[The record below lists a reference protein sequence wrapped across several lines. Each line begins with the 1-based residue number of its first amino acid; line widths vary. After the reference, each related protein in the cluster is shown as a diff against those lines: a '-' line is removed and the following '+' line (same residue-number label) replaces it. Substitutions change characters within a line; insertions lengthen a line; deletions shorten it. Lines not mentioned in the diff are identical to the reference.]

1 MVHAVIAL
9 VLAVATVVNAEQ
21 TEKPVQVL
29 KAPLTWRDF
38 EMEMVL
44 LVAFGLYVL
53 AWYQGK
59 KSNTEIAK
67 KWVAMNVGYLEEQ
80 FALVGSK
87 VGSARSI
94 LIQDGP
100 ADFLLYVS
108 GRRNVEFG
116 HWWIKLKP
124 RNDMLNF
131 GITKVLSMF
140 QLANNPTDRVVL
152 DITLDKAIS
161 DRFVFA
167 ILPQAD
173 SKAIHERRYDLKTM
187 TKLAQ
192 SDLPSKMVVYS
203 ESQKLA
209 DVLIAK
215 IGPIIRNSPGF
226 DSLIISSMPA
236 IEPEKFEGET
246 GLVLSMTFGIVLD
259 KTDPL
264 VELACELPDVISQLQ
279 LTADIKATL
288 RKNRESLEKQVAKR
302 LAEERAEEL
311 VRKKAEAKRAEEE
324 RVKTLSPAEQRK
336 WEEKERA
343 REAKRAQKKRTKRG

>member
-1 MVHAVIAL
+1 MIHALIAL
-9 VLAVATVVNAEQ
+9 VSIAVVAAEQ

-44 LVAFGLYVL
+44 LAAFGLYIL

-59 KSNTEIAK
+59 KANTDIAK
-67 KWVAMNVGYLEEQ
+67 KWVALNVGYLEEQ

-87 VGSARSI
+87 TGTARSI
-94 LIQDGP
+94 LVQDGP
-100 ADFLLYVS
+100 ADFLLYLS

-124 RNDMLNF
+124 RNDMLNY
-131 GITKVLSMF
+131 GITKVLSLF
-140 QLANNPTDRVVL
+140 ELANVPTDRVVL
-152 DITLDKAIS
+152 DITLDKAIG

-167 ILPQAD
+167 ILPKTD
-173 SKAIHERRYDLKTM
+173 SKAIHDRRYDLKSM

-192 SDLPSKMVVYS
+192 SDLPSNMVVYS

-209 DVLIAK
+209 DLLIAK
-215 IGPIIRNSPGF
+215 VGPVITNCPGF

-246 GLVLSMTFGIVLD
+246 GLTLSMTFKITLS

-264 VELACELPDVISQLQ
+264 VQLACELPDTIAQLQ
-279 LTADIKATL
+279 LTPDIKATL
-288 RKNRESLEKQVAKR
+288 RKNRESFEKQIAKR

-324 RVKTLSPAEQRK
+324 RVKSLPPAEQRK